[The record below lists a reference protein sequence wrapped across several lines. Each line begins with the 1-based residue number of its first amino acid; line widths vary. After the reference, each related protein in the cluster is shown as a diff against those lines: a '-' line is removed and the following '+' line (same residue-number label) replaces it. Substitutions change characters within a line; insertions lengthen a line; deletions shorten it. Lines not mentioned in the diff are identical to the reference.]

1 MSEDAHNPDELP
13 WSGERF
19 VPQVTGNIRLE
30 HLHRY
35 LLAREY
41 CRGRR
46 VLDIACGEGYGSA
59 LLAGVA
65 ARVIGA
71 DIAPDA
77 IAHARRRYQHPNLQF
92 TVGDCV
98 AIPLPDQSVDVVVS
112 FETIEHHGQHEVML
126 REMKRVLSPGG
137 TLIISSPDRRE
148 YSDLPGYR
156 NPFHVRELYR
166 NEFEDLLGAYFRHV
180 SLAGQRIKAGSLI
193 WPIEADDSRS
203 FSGYEAGEATGDV
216 RPIGAPL
223 YLIAAA
229 SDEPTPPLPA
239 GLLDGGA
246 FVWSTDHVNAFQSVE
261 THYQTHFR
269 QLSDA
274 KAQADAHAA
283 ATQDALGRARA
294 TVGARIQLGW
304 RPNGPG
310 SSSLGKRTGSF
321 GRPSSTMTNGWLRQ
335 AKSTIG

>member
-1 MSEDAHNPDELP
+1 M
-13 WSGERF
+13 
-19 VPQVTGNIRLE
+19 
-30 HLHRY
+30 
-35 LLAREY
+35 
-41 CRGRR
+41 
-46 VLDIACGEGYGSA
+46 LDIACGEGYGSA

-65 ARVIGA
+65 ARVIGV

-77 IAHARRRYQHPNLQF
+77 IAHARRCYQHPNLQF

-112 FETIEHHGQHEVML
+112 FETIEHHGQHDAML

-137 TLIISSPDRRE
+137 TLIISSPDRHE
-148 YSDLPGYR
+148 YSDVPGYQ

-193 WPIEADDSRS
+193 WPIEADDRRS

-274 KAQADAHAA
+274 RAQAEAHAA
-283 ATQDALGRARA
+283 ATRGRSGGEPRARRSELES
-294 TVGARIQLGW
+294 GERDRQLG
-304 RPNGPG
+304 GATQ
-310 SSSLGKRTGSF
+310 SSSYDAKRLAAASRRA
-321 GRPSSTMTNGWLRQ
+321 RPAERCDS
-335 AKSTIG
+335 AP